1 VCASRLIDEKILL
14 YHVVKKEVVKMELAL
29 GIILLVLAVALVALV
44 MFQESKDTKLSS
56 SIAGGSDTF
65 FGKSK
70 GASKDKLLSWA
81 TGAVAIVF
89 AIVVLVMY
97 LVF

>member
-1 VCASRLIDEKILL
+1 
-14 YHVVKKEVVKMELAL
+14 MELAL
-29 GIILLVLAVALVALV
+29 GIVLLVLAVGLIALV

-70 GASKDKLLSWA
+70 GVGKDKILSIA
-81 TGAVAIVF
+81 TAAVAVVF
-89 AIVVLVMY
+89 AIVVLIMY
-97 LVF
+97 LAF

>member
-1 VCASRLIDEKILL
+1 
-14 YHVVKKEVVKMELAL
+14 MELAL
-29 GIILLVLAVALVALV
+29 GIVLLVLAVALVALV

-70 GASKDKLLSWA
+70 GASKDKILSFVTA
-81 TGAVAIVF
+81 AVAIVF
-89 AIVVLVMY
+89 AAIVIFMY
-97 LVF
+97 LLF

>member
-1 VCASRLIDEKILL
+1 
-14 YHVVKKEVVKMELAL
+14 MELAL
-29 GIILLVLAVALVALV
+29 GIVLLVLAVALVALV

-70 GASKDKLLSWA
+70 GASKDKILSFA
-81 TGAVAIVF
+81 TAAVAIVF
-89 AIVVLVMY
+89 AAIVIVMY
-97 LVF
+97 LLF